1 MTIQLNKYATK
12 RPQSDGHNKAFT
24 LSSNKG
30 KWLLFCFFTVTS
42 GKNLPS
48 PLCLESR

>member
-30 KWLLFCFFTVTS
+30 KWLLFWFVFLT
-42 GKNLPS
+42 
-48 PLCLESR
+48 